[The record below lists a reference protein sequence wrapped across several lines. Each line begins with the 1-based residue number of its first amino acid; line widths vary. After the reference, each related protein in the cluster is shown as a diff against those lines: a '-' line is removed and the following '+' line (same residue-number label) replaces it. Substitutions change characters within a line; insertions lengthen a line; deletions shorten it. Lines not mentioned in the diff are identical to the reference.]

1 MASSPAATAMLLHE
15 MAAPSSNPATISDNA
30 KAPTE
35 TPADSPSSQAVATF
49 NTVEKPSK
57 GRLIDLLDPD
67 RYIPMFD
74 KITKY
79 LDPADLVNL
88 RRVSRKLGE
97 VYPKVQQTQWNVN
110 TALRK
115 FVQDPVR
122 FRNKLGE
129 VSGIISG
136 IFALDFLD
144 RRATGDRLDIFV
156 RDISQEVV
164 IDWLLHN
171 EDYVYADILEK
182 DGVGQDFRANSFVGE
197 GHPEWENRDGF
208 REEHI
213 LFRLTRLEATNLK
226 VYVHASEI
234 DIPRSSLLAT
244 NSTQHSLALANFITA
259 TKVYSPFARGTFL
272 EYRSYTHGVIGEYAA
287 YALNAVA
294 STGRKTVGIRLQDS
308 RMKTTLRKFADGET
322 WSMIL
327 DSAGVRAP
335 ETPDYVVD
343 ATTFLVGASYML
355 MWFYE
360 TNTTEI
366 CHVGTNHQ
374 WLFPYPDQII
384 PHLDTAV
391 ALELY
396 KTPKESFAHW
406 VDTHPIRAELVAQGH
421 HRNCHSFPHKT
432 FYDDMMPKWIQE
444 IEDDMAKEGEGG
456 EDHRRTKR
464 ARLR

>member
-1 MASSPAATAMLLHE
+1 MASSPAATDMLLHE
-15 MAAPSSNPATISDNA
+15 IAAPSTNPATISDNA

-35 TPADSPSSQAVATF
+35 TPADSPSCQAVATF
-49 NTVEKPSK
+49 DTAKKPSK

-67 RYIPMFD
+67 RYIPMLD
-74 KITKY
+74 KITEY

-97 VYPKVQQTQWNVN
+97 VYTKVQQTQWNIN
-110 TALRK
+110 TALKK
-115 FVQDPVR
+115 FVRDPVE

-136 IFALDFLD
+136 MFALDFLD

-156 RDISQEVV
+156 RDVNQEVV
-164 IDWLLHN
+164 VDWFLHN
-171 EDYVYADILEK
+171 EDYVYADTLDK
-182 DGVGQDFRANSFVGE
+182 DGVWQDYHASSFVE
-197 GHPEWENRDGF
+197 ERRPEWENRDGI
-208 REEHI
+208 REEYI
-213 LFRLTRLEATNLK
+213 LFRLTRLEATKLR
-226 VYVHASEI
+226 VYVHASL
-234 DIPRSSLLAT
+234 DIPRSCFLAT
-244 NSTQHSLALANFITA
+244 NGTQHSLALANFITA

-272 EYRSYTHGVIGEYAA
+272 EYRSYTHGVVGEDAA

-327 DSAGVRAP
+327 DSTGVRAP

-343 ATTFLVGASYML
+343 ATAFLVGASHML

-360 TNTTEI
+360 TTTTEI
-366 CHVGTNHQ
+366 CHVGTNYV
-374 WLFPYPDQII
+374 WLYPYPDQIV

-396 KTPKESFAHW
+396 KTPRESFAHW
-406 VDTHPIRAELVAQGH
+406 VDIRPTLAQLVEQRH
-421 HRNCHSFPHKT
+421 HRNHHSFPHKT
-432 FYDDMMPKWIQE
+432 FYDDMMPQWIKE
-444 IEDDMAKEGEGG
+444 IEDDMAAEENGSQ
-456 EDHRRTKR
+456 DYPRKR
-464 ARLR
+464 PRLH